1 MSVIVG
7 RLAELE
13 TPPNVPRLM
22 AHAATVRALL
32 DELDRAAPSHDLD
45 LWSLADRESVVAE
58 HLAEELTRLGCLMV
72 ECGAA
77 VSLIT
82 VELARRRA

>member
-1 MSVIVG
+1 MSVIVR

-13 TPPNVPRLM
+13 TPPTVPRLR

-32 DELDRAAPSHDLD
+32 DELDRAAPSHDL
-45 LWSLADRESVVAE
+45 WSLADRESVVAE
-58 HLAEELTRLGCLMV
+58 QLAEELTRLGCLMV

-82 VELARRRA
+82 AELARRRA